1 MIELPELLKEL
12 SDLVGLQMALRL
24 AEAKGGQQVYI
35 PHKVSEGHWLAD
47 LVGIENA
54 RAICAY
60 LTVDAGVH
68 VTIPKGEALTRARR
82 VASVAKM
89 IDQGMSSNQIA
100 AAANITQRHV
110 FRQKAALKGRLHNQQ
125 PSLFDLLGETEKK
138 R

>member
-1 MIELPELLKEL
+1 MIELPELLQEL
-12 SDLVGLQMALRL
+12 SDVVGLPMALRL

-35 PHKVSEGHWLAD
+35 PHRVSEGHWLTE

-54 RAICAY
+54 KAICAY

-68 VTIPKGEALTRARR
+68 ITIPKGDALTRARR
-82 VASVAKM
+82 VATVAKM
-89 IDQGMSSNQIA
+89 LDEGRSSNQIA
-100 AAANITQRHV
+100 AATNMTQRHV

-125 PSLFDLLGETEKK
+125 PTFFDLLGETEKK